1 MVVPLLIALREGLEA
16 ALIVGIV
23 LSVLQRMGMT
33 SRQREVWLGVAVAV
47 GVSLVVGLG
56 LNTLGVAFEGRAE
69 EIFEGIAMLLA
80 ASVLTWMILWMQGNG
95 TNVQNELEADVRTA
109 IVKGSRGA
117 LFGLAF
123 IAVVREGIE
132 TVLFL
137 TAAAFSATPVQ
148 TLLGGGA
155 GLLLAVA
162 LGWFLFALGKRLNVH
177 RFFRITGFLLL
188 LFAAGLLAHGVHELQ
203 EAAVF
208 PVIVEHVYDVNPI
221 LDEKS
226 SFGVILKTLFG
237 YNGNPSMLESLA
249 YVLYLVVIIRL
260 NRQIG
265 KKSRLR

>member
-1 MVVPLLIALREGLEA
+1 
-16 ALIVGIV
+16 
-23 LSVLQRMGMT
+23 
-33 SRQREVWLGVAVAV
+33 
-47 GVSLVVGLG
+47 
-56 LNTLGVAFEGRAE
+56 
-69 EIFEGIAMLLA
+69 
-80 ASVLTWMILWMQGNG
+80 
-95 TNVQNELEADVRTA
+95 LEADVRTA
-109 IVKGSRGA
+109 VVKGSRGA

-162 LGWFLFALGKRLNVH
+162 LGWFLFALGKRLNVR
-177 RFFRITGFLLL
+177 RFFSITGFLLL

-221 LDEKS
+221 LDEIS

-237 YNGNPSMLESLA
+237 YNGNPSMLESLV
-249 YVLYLVVIIRL
+249 YVLYLVVIIHLSR
-260 NRQIG
+260 RAG
-265 KKSRLR
+265 KKQIAVMLSG